1 MENLE
6 FRLEPLGQPL
16 RDIPL
21 RCVPWRG
28 VNADEHGAIL
38 DRYFPDG
45 GAQEFLPGRLLNSF
59 AIPPKGDVGPQ
70 SRDNVAGTED
80 GALWITPPPP
90 WGATHAPWAFEGAIA
105 AVWAMIIP
113 GIWKGCK
120 SLRRRAA
127 NTGET
132 QPPSL
137 TPASPPMP
145 WGFVPQQQPPKSP
158 VILTPT
164 DADGRNSTRTGRRW
178 RRLLCGRSS
187 GVNTTHWKT
196 SL

>member
-6 FRLEPLGQPL
+6 FRLESLGQPL
-16 RDIPL
+16 PVVML

-28 VNADEHGAIL
+28 LNAAEHGAIL

-45 GAQEFLPGRLLNSF
+45 TSAEFLHGRVFNSVPR
-59 AIPPKGDVGPQ
+59 PPKADLRPQRLDDVASEQ
-70 SRDNVAGTED
+70 S
-80 GALWITPPPP
+80 GALEIAPASP

-145 WGFVPQQQPPKSP
+145 LGFVPQQQPPKSP